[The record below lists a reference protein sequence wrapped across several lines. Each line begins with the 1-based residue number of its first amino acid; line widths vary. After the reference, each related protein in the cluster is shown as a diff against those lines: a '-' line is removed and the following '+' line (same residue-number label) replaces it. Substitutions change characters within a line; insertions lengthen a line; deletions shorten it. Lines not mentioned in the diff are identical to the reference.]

1 MKLAPS
7 ILSADFGRLA
17 EQLREVEAAGAR
29 LVHVDVMDGH
39 FVPNITIGPVVVAG
53 VKKYTTLPL
62 DVHLM
67 IENPEKYID
76 AFAGAGAD
84 IITVHTE
91 AVTEFYSVLKRI
103 RATGA
108 LAGLAINPETPAG
121 ALEDVLTELDMVTVM
136 SVNPG
141 FGGQTFIPGSIE
153 KIAAVRRMVDRLA
166 PVVEIEVDG
175 GITIENASSVIDAGA
190 DILVAGAAVF
200 GSGDVSSA
208 IARFLAVSAQGD

>member
-1 MKLAPS
+1 M
-7 ILSADFGRLA
+7 
-17 EQLREVEAAGAR
+17 
-29 LVHVDVMDGH
+29 VHVDVMDGH